1 MKSFSHLVLQ
11 KVNNDFRSASACLVL
26 SVGEFTMFQEGSD
39 SLSRAIR
46 VGRTITLSL
55 FFSLCTSKTLAQV
68 QNDGIQREH
77 VKKFYT
83 SLTGST
89 PTRQEINLLLDASQ
103 RGNLFATAYDIIE
116 SRNGF
121 QSYGAFYN
129 ITVRDFATPWSTED
143 ASPFT
148 ELNDLTA
155 TVVGY
160 TRDEK
165 PFNEILWRD
174 TVYKAVGVV
183 FKGGQLR
190 YFRNSSFPSGTSA
203 STVCQGVVSSDRS
216 GSQVRVWYID
226 PLNPNSSPNDVNNT
240 GCRLTKYSWSDM
252 QDAFNQNKLY
262 IPSIDTIVETNRIK
276 ESNNHYRSLEG
287 LGIDLSNRDIIRE
300 TSQQVK
306 LHRDPAAIAGLLSTR
321 AFGKA
326 YYSAGTNRA
335 ALAFSMKYFFC
346 KDMEELNDTS
356 IPDYRNRRD
365 VDRSPGGNST
375 LYKNRCI
382 GCHAGM
388 DALAGA
394 FAYYDYNGGITY
406 EPGVVVTKMNHNAI
420 FADGHVTNDDSW
432 INLWDKGQNGTLGW
446 GAIKAGNGAKD
457 LGRLFASSEAFP
469 KCMSEQVFKK
479 VCFRKAV
486 SEKDHAIVEA
496 NTNYFKANQYNM
508 KKLFI
513 KTAMDCMQ

>member
-1 MKSFSHLVLQ
+1 MIHEGSP
-11 KVNNDFRSASACLVL
+11 L
-26 SVGEFTMFQEGSD
+26 SVFSYKNVK
-39 SLSRAIR
+39 AI
-46 VGRTITLSL
+46 GLALILSL
-55 FFSLCTSKTLAQV
+55 ISSKAAAQ
-68 QNDGIQREH
+68 NEGMQREQ

-83 SLTGST
+83 SLTGASAS
-89 PTRQEINLLLDASQ
+89 RQEINLLLQAME
-103 RGNLFATAYDIIE
+103 RGQLFSAAYDIIE
-116 SRNGF
+116 SRNGYT
-121 QSYGAFYN
+121 SYGSFYN
-129 ITVRDFATPWSTED
+129 VTVRDFATPWSTED

-183 FKGGQLR
+183 FKGGQLKF
-190 YFRNSSFPSGTSA
+190 FRNSSYPSGTSA
-203 STVCQGVVSSDRS
+203 SSVCQSTVASDRS
-216 GSQVRVWYID
+216 GSKVRIWYID
-226 PLNPNSSPNDVNNT
+226 PLNPNSSPSDVNNT
-240 GCRLTKYSWSDM
+240 GCRLTKYSWS
-252 QDAFNQNKLY
+252 QLQTAFNQNKLY
-262 IPSIDTIVETNRIK
+262 IPSLDTIVETNRIK
-276 ESNNHYRSLEG
+276 ESNDHYRSIENLG
-287 LGIDLSNRDIIRE
+287 LDLANKEIIRE

-306 LHRDPAAIAGLLSTR
+306 LHRDPSAIAGLLSTR

-346 KDMEELNDTS
+346 KDMEELNDSS

-375 LYKNRCI
+375 IYKNRCI

-388 DALAGA
+388 DAFAGA

-406 EPGVVVTKMNHNAI
+406 EPGVVVDKMNHNAI

-432 INLWDKGQNGTLGW
+432 INLWDSGQNATLGW
-446 GAIKAGNGAKD
+446 GSVKAGNGAKD

-486 SEKDHAIVEA
+486 SDRDHAIVKA
-496 NTNYFKANQYNM
+496 NTSYFKANQYNM

-513 KTAMDCMQ
+513 KTAMDCME